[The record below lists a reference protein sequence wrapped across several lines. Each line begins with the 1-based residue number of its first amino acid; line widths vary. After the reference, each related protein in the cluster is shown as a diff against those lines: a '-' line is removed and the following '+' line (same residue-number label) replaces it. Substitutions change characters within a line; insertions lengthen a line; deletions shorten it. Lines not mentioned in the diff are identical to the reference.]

1 MKVIHESHPW
11 KSSMRVIHECYP
23 WKSSKKVVH
32 ESHPWKSMTVS
43 HDSKSATVSH
53 FWLVF
58 HLLSSICFNWPLP
71 AILLS
76 SSFNIIL
83 LVTCSSVWISNYIL
97 RSQVTLITGFGHFML
112 VLVTLWGPTLLLLE
126 HTNLIP
132 AYFQLSNG
140 RLDYRRNTH
149 KPLIFFHY

>member
-1 MKVIHESHPW
+1 MPQKIE
-11 KSSMRVIHECYP
+11 ILF
-23 WKSSKKVVH
+23 SSKIFRLALKIFRAAWCYIVYNIYFALCAKDRI
-32 ESHPWKSMTVS
+32 S
-43 HDSKSATVSH
+43 
-53 FWLVF
+53 
-58 HLLSSICFNWPLP
+58 LLSSICFNWPLP